1 MKVTEYSYVLQFFK
15 KLKLSTKLV
24 PGQLSIHIKIYLEP
38 FVSFLLPFFI
48 YLKSSKCIFA
58 TRISPWNTG
67 SFVKTISVVTF
78 MGKCPPH
85 LLVHICRAYCFSFMS
100 VWLQH
105 LMSLLVFPNSMFSM
119 LLFLGN
125 PSLH

>member
-48 YLKSSKCIFA
+48 YLKSSKCIFCNKNI
-58 TRISPWNTG
+58 TLKYWFIFKDNIS
-67 SFVKTISVVTF
+67 
-78 MGKCPPH
+78 
-85 LLVHICRAYCFSFMS
+85 
-100 VWLQH
+100 
-105 LMSLLVFPNSMFSM
+105 
-119 LLFLGN
+119 GN
-125 PSLH
+125 FYG